1 MISLFKAANEME
13 RLEELQRTLA
23 KCYALALKASA
34 EYAVEF
40 DPQST
45 EYFRQRLQS
54 LEQQFSQASA
64 AEHYTATQASLREVL
79 RNYRDQARE
88 QISVMRKDLENAA
101 GAMKVFAESVTTS
114 GDDHEKQLR
123 QEVSRLEA
131 VAASDDIQLIRGGIA
146 TSTGSIVRAYTQLRR
161 SHQVVVTQL
170 QDEIRTLHQAMD
182 HERSR
187 TERDHVSGA
196 WSRQKLNERITS
208 LLGANEPF
216 CVLFVSAKN
225 LRRLERQH
233 STAVV
238 TDALR
243 ALVQQFD
250 GALGGESMIGRWSE
264 DLFGAILEMDP
275 SGAMALSAEINRK
288 LSVSYPVWTSGV
300 AQMLLIETSTG
311 IVDRRRDSDP
321 PKFYKKLEQMAE
333 AMAGSVNKA

>member
-1 MISLFKAANEME
+1 MISLFRAANEME
-13 RLEELQRTLA
+13 RLEQLQQTLA

-34 EYAVEF
+34 EYAVEL
-40 DPQST
+40 DPLST
-45 EYFRQRLQS
+45 EYFRQRLHS

-64 AEHYTATQASLREVL
+64 SEHYTATQASLREVL

-88 QISVMRKDLENAA
+88 QLSVMRKDLQNAA
-101 GAMKVFAESVTTS
+101 AAMKVFAESVTTT
-114 GDDHEKQLR
+114 GDEHEAQVR

-131 VAASDDIQLIRGGIA
+131 VAESDDIQLIRGGIA
-146 TSTGSIVRAYTQLRR
+146 AATGTIVRACTQLRR
-161 SHQVVVTQL
+161 SHQLVVTQL

-182 HERSR
+182 QERSR

-196 WSRQKLNERITS
+196 WSRQKLNERITN

-233 STAVV
+233 STAEV

-250 GALGGESMIGRWSE
+250 GALGGEAMIGRWSE

-275 SGAMALSAEINRK
+275 SAAMSLSAEINRK
-288 LSVSYPVWTSGV
+288 LSVAYPVWTSGV

-311 IVDRRRDSDP
+311 IVDRRRDSEQ
-321 PKFYKKLEQMAE
+321 PKFYRKLEQMAE
-333 AMAGSVNKA
+333 AMAGAVNKA